1 MFQKLK
7 RTIIFFIMCF
17 MMTSTVFA
25 DIVTLNY
32 YPNYYIDGDEEELDD
47 WGENDDYTFLTL
59 DDSTAFSLKYALKL
73 GRSNNPD
80 IAQKN
85 VSIFVYADYTKL
97 NLENN
102 KEDETGK
109 YQSITCGFSI
119 LGEKYYNKYFGT
131 SFSSG
136 FGIGGSR
143 FELSESEHAG
153 TFEMFLEGGV
163 SFYKHL
169 YLSVGGKL
177 QIIGLPGETMAE
189 AVGLYMGLSVKY

>member
-1 MFQKLK
+1 MFQKLIK
-7 RTIIFFIMCF
+7 TIIFFIMCF
-17 MMTSTVFA
+17 MMASTVFA

-32 YPNYYIDGDEEELDD
+32 YPYYSIDGDEEELDD
-47 WGENDDYTFLTL
+47 WDEDDDYTYLTL
-59 DDSTAFSLKYALKL
+59 DNSTAFSQKYSFEL
-73 GRSNNPD
+73 GKSGKTD
-80 IAQKN
+80 IDTSHG
-85 VSIFVYADYTKL
+85 SIFVYVDYTKL

-109 YQSITCGFSI
+109 YQSITCGLSI
-119 LGEKYYNKYFGT
+119 LGEKYYNKYINT
-131 SFSSG
+131 YFSSG

-143 FELSESEHAG
+143 FELSENEHPG

-177 QIIGLPGETMAE
+177 QIIGRPGETMAE
-189 AVGLYMGLSVKY
+189 AAGLYMGLSASF